1 MKATKLLIIGMSL
14 SLLMGCSGQKE
25 VSETQNQSMSTE
37 ETLAVNNAEKS
48 QQEGKQYPK
57 GTDVRVFPNSY
68 TAEGEEINISE
79 EGLSKELIST
89 YWFNES
95 TD

>member
-37 ETLAVNNAEKS
+37 ETLAVNNAEES

-57 GTDVRVFPNSY
+57 GTDVRVFPNGY
-68 TAEGEEINISE
+68 TTEGEEINISE